1 VTGSAVDPGPGPLPV
16 AVYGTLRR
24 GGVRAIPVLFPG
36 VEPVGVGTVE
46 GVLHDFGAYPGFVTG
61 AGRVVVELYEVD
73 DAQLARLDDIER
85 FRPDD
90 PEGSYYRRVGCEVR
104 LRPGTGSGGGSEG
117 GSGGGSGGS
126 AGDDTGVRRAWIYE
140 CNAAHFE
147 LGPVIASGDWMAH
160 AARRVADDGSL
171 PPEAWPDGAAI
182 AR

>member
-1 VTGSAVDPGPGPLPV
+1 MTGPAVDPGSGPLPV

-36 VEPVGVGTVE
+36 IEPVGVGTVE

-61 AGRVVVELYEVD
+61 TGRVVVELYEVD
-73 DAQLARLDDIER
+73 EAQLARLDDIER
-85 FRPDD
+85 YRPDD
-90 PEGSYYRRVGCEVR
+90 PAGSYYRRVGCEVALHPGTGAEPGTGDR
-104 LRPGTGSGGGSEG
+104 LRP
-117 GSGGGSGGS
+117 
-126 AGDDTGVRRAWIYE
+126 AWIYE
-140 CNAAHFE
+140 CNTAHFE

-160 AARRVADDGSL
+160 AAQRVADDGSL